1 MAVLKRTRI
10 GGVLLATGLWLSL
23 SAGAEGAPTA
33 LEAAVKA
40 NYLYKFAPFVTW
52 PAAAFTAPTSPFSI
66 CLTGEDPF
74 GRVLDDA
81 VQGQSI
87 DEHPIAVRRLGASE
101 SIAGCHV
108 LFAGASPTQSPADA
122 LRAVAGTPV
131 LTVTDQNLGGSGGM
145 IQFVLQG
152 GKVRFSIDAGAAE
165 ANGVQISSKLL
176 QLAVSVRKAAK

>member
-1 MAVLKRTRI
+1 VAVLKLTRI
-10 GGVLLATGLWLSL
+10 GVAFLASGLWLAV
-23 SAGAEGAPTA
+23 SAGAQGAPTA

-52 PAAAFTAPTSPFSI
+52 PAAAFATPTSPFSI
-66 CLTGEDPF
+66 CVAGPDPF

-81 VQGQSI
+81 VQGQTI
-87 DEHPIAVRRLGASE
+87 DEHPITVRRLSASE

-108 LFAGASPTQSPADA
+108 LFAGASPTQSPTDA
-122 LRAVAGTPV
+122 LKAAAGAPV

-165 ANGVQISSKLL
+165 ASGVQISSKLL